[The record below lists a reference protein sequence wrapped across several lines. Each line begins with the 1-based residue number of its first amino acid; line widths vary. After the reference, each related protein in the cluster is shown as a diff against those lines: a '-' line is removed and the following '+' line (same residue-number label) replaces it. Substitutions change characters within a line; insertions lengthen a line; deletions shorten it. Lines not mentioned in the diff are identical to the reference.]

1 MSVVFSHITSSSVLQ
16 RVYCSGHDGGHD
28 GNDFFMTENNNGD
41 EYENNDASNLTST
54 EALRAAM
61 GEGGAGNLLVLDS
74 LGVHRR
80 LDKINKSFVAEQLS
94 VYPDVLKVI
103 MRNCPQFFKVL
114 TTCVDSRLSTSK
126 MGKCFTLRQP

>member
-16 RVYCSGHDGGHD
+16 RVYCSGHDRGHD

-41 EYENNDASNLTST
+41 EYENNDASNLT
-54 EALRAAM
+54 
-61 GEGGAGNLLVLDS
+61 GNLLVLDS
-74 LGVHRR
+74 LGVPRR

-126 MGKCFTLRQP
+126 MGKYFTLRQP